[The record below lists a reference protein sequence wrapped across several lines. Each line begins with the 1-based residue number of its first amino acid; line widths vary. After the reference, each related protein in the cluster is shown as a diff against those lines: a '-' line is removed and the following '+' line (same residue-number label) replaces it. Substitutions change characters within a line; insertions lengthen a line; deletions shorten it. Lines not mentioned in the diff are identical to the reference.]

1 LPCKVF
7 VLGGAL
13 HAKDAQ
19 LVVKLRKAAHRHSG
33 MIALLDPDPAGRQGR
48 QALHEKFGP
57 ACLHAFVP
65 GVFAHATTI
74 TR

>member
-1 LPCKVF
+1 MQVF

-19 LVVKLRKAAHRHSG
+19 LMVKLRKSARRHNG

-48 QALHEKFGP
+48 QALSKDFGLM
-57 ACLHAFVP
+57 CLHAFVP
-65 GVFAHATTI
+65 GILARATTI